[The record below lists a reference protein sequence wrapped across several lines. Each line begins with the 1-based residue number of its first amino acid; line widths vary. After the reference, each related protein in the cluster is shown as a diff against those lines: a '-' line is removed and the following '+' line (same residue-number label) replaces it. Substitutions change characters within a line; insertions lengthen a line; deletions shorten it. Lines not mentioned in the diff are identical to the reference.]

1 MKHIRISPWLI
12 LVLAFVLVFAAG
24 CDRPDPQVA
33 IETPQPMNVPQQP
46 AQPVT
51 AGTPAPGGEAVA
63 PEGAAPE
70 GAATP
75 TLPPIVVATTEGAGA
90 ATGEGTPAAGGGQ
103 NPQVV
108 PTVAPPV
115 TPAAQATAQT
125 QPPAQVNAQGNV
137 VHTVKS
143 GETLFSIGR
152 LYGVN
157 PYSIAAAN
165 NIPYP
170 YIIYPGQQLIIPIGT
185 TPPGPTPPGPTP
197 PGPTPPPQPGQCRFY
212 HVVRPGENLYR
223 ISLAYGVPMSTIAA
237 ANGIVNYNLIF
248 AGQTLCIP

>member
-1 MKHIRISPWLI
+1 MKQIRISPWLI
-12 LVLAFVLVFAAG
+12 LVLAFALVLVAG

-33 IETPQPMNVPQQP
+33 IDTPQPMNVPQQP
-46 AQPVT
+46 VEPQAAV
-51 AGTPAPGGEAVA
+51 GTPAPGGEGAV
-63 PEGAAPE
+63 PE

-75 TLPPIVVATTEGAGA
+75 TLPPVIVATGVSEGGA
-90 ATGEGTPAAGGGQ
+90 ALEGTPAAGGQ
-103 NPQVV
+103 QQPQVL
-108 PTVAPPV
+108 PTAQV
-115 TPAAQATAQT
+115 TQPTPQPGLQVQPTAQA
-125 QPPAQVNAQGNV
+125 NAQGNV
-137 VHTVKS
+137 THTVKP

-152 LYGVN
+152 TYGVN

-170 YIIYPGQQLIIPIGT
+170 YIIYPGQKLIIPT
-185 TPPGPTPPGPTP
+185 GPTPPGP
-197 PGPTPPPQPGQCRFY
+197 GPTPVPPKPGQCRYY
-212 HVVRPGENLYR
+212 HTVRPGENLYR